1 MHVTTEGNLKDQKC
15 EQKNE
20 IEKWNEAVNATH

>member
-1 MHVTTEGNLKDQKC
+1 MTTEGNLKDQKC

-20 IEKWNEAVNATH
+20 METRNEAVNPNLS